1 MTAGGPLMEVA
12 ELSIGF
18 PGRDGVVQAADA
30 VSFRLGRGETLGLVG
45 ESGCGKSVTLRTL
58 IGLLPAPGQVLGGQ
72 VLFEDRELSR
82 MPESELRGVRGNEI
96 SMIFQDPAG
105 SLNPVLTI
113 GAQLGELLRVKRGLG
128 RREARAESARLL
140 TRVGIPS
147 AAERLRDYPHQLS
160 GGMRQRVMIAMAVAC
175 GPKLLLADEPTTAL
189 DVTIQDQI
197 LALLNDLQA
206 DTGMSMVLVSHDLGV
221 VAQACSRVAVMYAGR
236 IVEFGRVDEVLESPR
251 HPYTEALLEAV
262 PEVDA
267 SAAHERLHSI
277 GGQPPELDALPPGC
291 SFAPRCPYAEEV
303 CREFPMTLDR
313 PIPEHGAA
321 CVLAHRGTR

>member
-1 MTAGGPLMEVA
+1 MSHAAALMEVTD
-12 ELSIGF
+12 LSIGF
-18 PGRDGVVQAADA
+18 PGREGVVQAADH
-30 VSFRLGRGETLGLVG
+30 VSLRLERGETLGLVG

-58 IGLLPAPGQVLGGQ
+58 IGLLPVPGQVLGGE
-72 VLFEDRELSR
+72 VVFEGRELSR
-82 MPESELRGVRGNEI
+82 MSDAELRGVRGTEI

-105 SLNPVLTI
+105 SLNPVLSI
-113 GAQLGELLRVKRGLG
+113 GDQVGEVLRAKGGLG
-128 RREARAESARLL
+128 RRDARAEAARLL

-189 DVTIQDQI
+189 AVTIQDQL

-206 DTGMSMVLVSHDLGV
+206 DTGMSVVLVSHDLGV
-221 VAQACSRVAVMYAGR
+221 VAQACTRVAVMYAGR
-236 IVEFGRVDEVLESPR
+236 IVEFGHVEDVLEHPR
-251 HPYTEALLEAV
+251 HPYTEALLYAV

-267 SAAHERLHSI
+267 TAAHGRLRSI
-277 GGQPPELDALPPGC
+277 GGQPPDLDALPPGC
-291 SFAPRCPYAEEV
+291 SFAPRCPYAEAT

-321 CVLAHRGTR
+321 CVLAHRGVR